1 MIAAVAADELKLG
14 GTAAIRSAL
23 HDPRWLT
30 PQVRLTAV
38 AGLTSRREV
47 RETVVVTA
55 QPRVT
60 EMAPSA

>member
-1 MIAAVAADELKLG
+1 MIAAVAADELKRG
-14 GTAAIRSAL
+14 GKAAIRSAL
-23 HDPRWLT
+23 HDARWLT

-47 RETVVVTA
+47 RETVVVAA

-60 EMAPSA
+60 EMAGSV